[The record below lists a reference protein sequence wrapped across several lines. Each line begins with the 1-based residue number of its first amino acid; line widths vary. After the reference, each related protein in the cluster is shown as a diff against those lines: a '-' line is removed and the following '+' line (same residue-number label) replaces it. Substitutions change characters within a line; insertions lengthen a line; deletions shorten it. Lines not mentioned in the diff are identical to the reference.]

1 MKNFKSQD
9 AFINQIKEISG
20 PQRTSMS
27 GHSFDIRGEEGKYRV
42 ETGRLIGKTDS
53 CLIYQAHVDNTCR
66 QDMLMKEFF
75 PSLREDVVGIR
86 DAENPE
92 IIHYQIK
99 SVDGQRSLEKS
110 RKNFVDSYHK
120 HLEIMDLNDKIA
132 RPCKIE
138 VGKGYI
144 LAFYEIEGF
153 KVLDMVSRLDFPRI
167 ISILRQTADIV
178 ALLHQKDIIY
188 MDLRPANILYDC
200 KRDKVKLFDF
210 EAAVLLD
217 HIDNIREFY
226 IPKKRPFIPPEFR
239 YISNIEKR
247 KDIFISEEIDL
258 YMLGVTLFFL
268 LMDRY
273 PEDLENENSKYL
285 EKNLRETLAKDEKY
299 ILLREETNDKLVD
312 LLVKCL
318 SVHRYLSVT
327 DFRDRL
333 ADIEK
338 VEEMA

>member
-1 MKNFKSQD
+1 
-9 AFINQIKEISG
+9 
-20 PQRTSMS
+20 MS
-27 GHSFDIRGEEGKYRV
+27 GHSFDIRTQEGKCRV
-42 ETGRLIGKTDS
+42 RMGGLIGKTNS
-53 CLIYQAHVDNTCR
+53 CLIYQAHVENTGR

-75 PSLREDVVGIR
+75 PSLRGDVVGIR

-92 IIHYQIK
+92 IIRYHTRT
-99 SVDGQRSLEKS
+99 DEGLRSLDRS
-110 RKNFVDSYHK
+110 RKKFVESYHK

-144 LAFYEIEGF
+144 LTFYEIEDF

-188 MDLRPANILYDC
+188 MDIRPANILYDC

-210 EAAVLLD
+210 EAAVFLD

-226 IPKKRPFIPPEFR
+226 IPKERSFIPPELR

-247 KDIFISEEIDL
+247 KEIFISEEIDL
-258 YMLGVTLFFL
+258 YMLGVTLFTL
-268 LMDRY
+268 LMDRF
-273 PEDLENENSKYL
+273 PENLENENSKYL
-285 EKNLRETLAKDEKY
+285 EENLRDTFSKDEKY
-299 ILLREETNDKLVD
+299 IYLKEETTDKLVD

-318 SVHRYLSVT
+318 SVHRFLSVS

-338 VEEMA
+338 VQQMA